1 MDGARGDFSKVPIL
15 DVSGLYSA
23 GTTAI
28 REVAQAL
35 RGHLESVGFLYVSG
49 HRVPSAAVEAV
60 REMSKAFFALPEPEK
75 LKLRIDRNFRG
86 YLPFAG
92 STIVTSSVA
101 NVSKPNQSESIF
113 FLHEVA
119 PDDPHALAGKPLQG
133 PNQWPDEAALPGFR
147 AVIERYVAEMTDLAR
162 RLVNAIAIA
171 IDLPEGGM
179 DGCFEEPTTF
189 LRLLHYPTQPEEA
202 GLFGSAPHT
211 DYGFITLLAQDDVGG
226 LEVKNR
232 AGEWIAA
239 PPIPDTFVM
248 NVGDIL
254 ARWTN
259 DRFVSTPHRV
269 INRSGRERYSQP
281 FFFDPAMDEV
291 IEALPTCVP
300 EGGQPKYPPVRY
312 GDYLMERIDK
322 NYHYRKGA
330 GNRTRADPF
339 PRDGQDRLGVAKVG
353 HGAAE

>member
-1 MDGARGDFSKVPIL
+1 MDGARGEFSQVPIL
-15 DVSGLYSA
+15 DVSGLYA
-23 GTTAI
+23 PGTTAI

-35 RGHLESVGFLYVSG
+35 RGHLESVGFLYVVD
-49 HRVPSAAVEAV
+49 HQVPRAAVEAV
-60 REMSKAFFALPEPEK
+60 RDMSKAFFALPESEK

-101 NVSKPNQSESIF
+101 KVNKPNQSESIF

-119 PDDPHALAGKPLQG
+119 PDDPRALAGEPLQG

-147 AVIERYVAEMTDLAR
+147 AVIKRYVAEMTDLAR
-162 RLVNAIAIA
+162 RLVHAIAIA
-171 IDLPEGGM
+171 TDLPEDGM
-179 DGCFEEPTTF
+179 DRCFEKPTTF

-211 DYGFITLLAQDDVGG
+211 DYGYITLLAQDEVGG
-226 LEVKNR
+226 LEVRNK
-232 AGEWIAA
+232 ADEWIAA
-239 PPIPDTFVM
+239 PPIRDTFVM

-281 FFFDPAMDEV
+281 FFFDPGMAEM
-291 IEALPTCVP
+291 IEALPTCVAS
-300 EGGQPKYPPVRY
+300 GGRPKHPPVRY

-330 GNRTRADPF
+330 AGRNAS
-339 PRDGQDRLGVAKVG
+339 
-353 HGAAE
+353 